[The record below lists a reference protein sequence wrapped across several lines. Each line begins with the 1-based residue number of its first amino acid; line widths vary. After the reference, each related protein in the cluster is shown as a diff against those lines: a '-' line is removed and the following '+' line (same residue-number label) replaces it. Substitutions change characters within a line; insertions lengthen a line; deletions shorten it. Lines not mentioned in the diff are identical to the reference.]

1 MIYKGT
7 YADETTYSVGD
18 VVVFT
23 DNIPY
28 CLQKPA
34 PAGTKCHN
42 TLYWSRVI
50 EEVADMVSLFHSFFM
65 GLQESAQAAAGTTQ
79 LVNEM
84 LFDNKTLILASS
96 TESSQKRYAVTVDD
110 EDGLN
115 AEEIISDEDG
125 ES

>member
-1 MIYKGT
+1 MNYKGT

-23 DNIPY
+23 DGIPY

-42 TLYWSRVI
+42 TLYWSRAT
-50 EEVADMVSLFHSFFM
+50 EEVADMVTLFHSFFT
-65 GLQESAQAAAGTTQ
+65 GLQESAETAAGTTQ

-84 LFDNKTLILASS
+84 LFDNKTLILSS
-96 TESSQKRYAVTVDD
+96 ITEGSSKRYAVTVDD
-110 EDGLN
+110 EDGL
-115 AEEIISDEDG
+115 AATEIETEDG
-125 ES
+125 DS